1 MSVTIGIPY
10 LTVLQ
15 QHWLEQNVGPR
26 LYYLHHSVGGKGW
39 RAQRN
44 DGYYFKHDCAPSVHS
59 WHLTFEDDKMAT
71 MFSLRFS

>member
-39 RAQRN
+39 KAQRV
-44 DGYYFKHDCAPSVHS
+44 DGYYLKGKPSDKC
-59 WHLTFEDDKMAT
+59 WRLTFEDDKMAT
-71 MFSLRFS
+71 LFALKWA

>member
-1 MSVTIGIPY
+1 MSVTIGISY

-39 RAQRN
+39 KAQRV
-44 DGYYFKHDCAPSVHS
+44 DGYYLKSKPDDKP
-59 WHLTFEDDKMAT
+59 WNLTFEDDKMAT
-71 MFSLRFS
+71 LFALRWA

>member
-10 LTVLQ
+10 LTILQ

-39 RAQRN
+39 KAQRV
-44 DGYYFKHDCAPSVHS
+44 DGYYLKGKPSDKCWS
-59 WHLTFEDDKMAT
+59 LTFEDDKMAT
-71 MFSLRFS
+71 LFALKWA